1 MLSPD
6 AERRR
11 VQLQQKNTESMMFPS
26 LRSQPVS
33 AALGGVD
40 PDGGT

>member
-1 MLSPD
+1 MLRPD

-11 VQLQQKNTESMMFPS
+11 VQLQQNRESMMFPS
-26 LRSQPVS
+26 LHSRPVS

-40 PDGGT
+40 PDGGI